1 MQYFIEKHRLPL
13 KTTAKIH
20 AKGGVRN
27 SAMKADKYFSELTPE
42 QVTKLYELYKVDFE
56 MFGYEHERY
65 LELSQLDLNKKVK
78 NSFDRALN
86 QVKNEGKLNQVLMKN
101 KHDRRNKN
109 AKKKKQKSNVNSK
122 V

>member
-13 KTTAKIH
+13 QTTAKIH

-56 MFGYEHERY
+56 MFGYEHESY

-86 QVKNEGKLNQVLMKN
+86 QVKDEGKLNQVLMKN
-101 KHDRRNKN
+101 NHDRRNKN

>member
-13 KTTAKIH
+13 QTTAKIH

-56 MFGYEHERY
+56 MFGYEYESY

-78 NSFDRALN
+78 NSFDKALD
-86 QVKNEGKLNQVLMKN
+86 QVKSEGKLNQVLMKK

-109 AKKKKQKSNVNSK
+109 AKQRKQKSNVNKK